1 MISKKIESAI
11 NDQILLEELSSRVYL
26 AMASWCEVQGLQGV
40 ANFLYKHSDEERM
53 DQLKLIRYLNDREGY
68 AELQALPKPEIKCK
82 DIEELF
88 TQVLKHEQLVSKK
101 INDLV
106 DMSLEEKDHA
116 TFNFLQWFVSEQVEE
131 ESLVNN
137 ILAKIKL
144 AGDSKMG
151 KFHIDNFLAS
161 LDD

>member
-1 MISKKIESAI
+1 M
-11 NDQILLEELSSRVYL
+11 
-26 AMASWCEVQGLQGV
+26 
-40 ANFLYKHSDEERM
+40 H
-53 DQLKLIRYLNDREGY
+53 QLRLIRYLNDREGY